1 VPASDWLSEEDEAP
15 FLSHGLSAVDAEL
28 ARAAEVV
35 SRYVVMLRGGAP
47 FLSAADGK
55 LLLTW
60 LDRGLSVPIIL
71 ATVDKVAAR
80 RRKNRRVRRPFTLC
94 AMKDELGSPS
104 VPPPAPAPPRPPS
117 SLLVLLPEEADPSE
131 AVDALRLAF
140 VAVDAQTEP
149 PEVRALAAID
159 ALRVFHERLYEDD
172 PHCAQQ
178 AREAAAAELA
188 YLDGALEPRTL
199 QGLIE
204 EAARDRLR
212 RRYPTFN
219 AAAVWERLRP

>member
-1 VPASDWLSEEDEAP
+1 
-15 FLSHGLSAVDAEL
+15 
-28 ARAAEVV
+28 
-35 SRYVVMLRGGAP
+35 
-47 FLSAADGK
+47 
-55 LLLTW
+55 
-60 LDRGLSVPIIL
+60 
-71 ATVDKVAAR
+71 
-80 RRKNRRVRRPFTLC
+80 
-94 AMKDELGSPS
+94 
-104 VPPPAPAPPRPPS
+104 
-117 SLLVLLPEEADPSE
+117 VLLPEDADPSE

-212 RRYPTFN
+212 RRYPTLN

>member
-1 VPASDWLSEEDEAP
+1 MPARDWMSEEDGAP
-15 FLSHGLSAVDAEL
+15 FLAQGLSEVDAEL

-35 SRYVVMLRGGAP
+35 SRYVVMLRGGSP

-55 LLLTW
+55 LLLSW

-71 ATVDKVAAR
+71 ATVDKVAER
-80 RRKNRRVRRPFTLC
+80 RRKNRRVRRPFTLA
-94 AMKDELGSPS
+94 AMKDELGSPAA
-104 VPPPAPAPPRPPS
+104 PPPAPAPPRAPTP
-117 SLLVLLPEEADPSE
+117 LLALIPEDTDPSE
-131 AVDALRLAF
+131 AVATLRLAF
-140 VAVDAQTEP
+140 LAVDAQTEP
-149 PEVRALAAID
+149 AEVRALAAID
-159 ALRVFHERLYEDD
+159 ALRAFHERLYDDD
-172 PHCAQQ
+172 PAAAQQ
-178 AREAAAAELA
+178 ARQAAAAELA

-212 RRYPTFN
+212 RRYPTLN